1 MYMKRIYGTE
11 ERGQSLLEMA
21 LVLPVLLII
30 LAGLLDIG
38 RLYYAYVAIKDA
50 AGEGATFAAIHPE
63 ESYRTELYNRIQS
76 ASGGLVQIDPA
87 LVKVDCPVIATGATV
102 TVTVG
107 YSFTVATPLVNAIV
121 PDGVIPL
128 RAVASEVIL
137 AGEMTP

>member
-1 MYMKRIYGTE
+1 MKQLQRNGQK
-11 ERGQSLLEMA
+11 GQSLLEMA

-30 LAGLLDIG
+30 LAGLLDLG

-63 ESYRTELYNRIQS
+63 ESSRAELYERVQT
-76 ASGGLVQIDPA
+76 ASGGLVRIDPA
-87 LVKVDCPVIATGATV
+87 LIKVDCPVIAAGATV

-121 PDGVIPL
+121 PGGVIPL

-137 AGEMTP
+137 AGEMAP